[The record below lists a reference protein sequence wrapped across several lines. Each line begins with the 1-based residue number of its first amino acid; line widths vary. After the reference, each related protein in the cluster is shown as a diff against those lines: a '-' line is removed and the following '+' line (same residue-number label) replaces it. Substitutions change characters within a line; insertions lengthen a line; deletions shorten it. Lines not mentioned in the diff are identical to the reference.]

1 MNIVGNQTW
10 ALAVLA
16 DALAGVLAANK
27 VALYQSNTIPMPNM
41 GLGDYVEATY
51 TGYAQESVVWSAPT
65 VADDGTVE
73 VIGIVGEFRPT
84 GTAVTNAIYGVLLV
98 DTTSLILYGAARF
111 DAPPLPMSSPLDA
124 IIVTLRVRITP
135 GGVVVTVS

>member
-10 ALAVLA
+10 ALAVLT
-16 DALAGVLAANK
+16 DALAGVLTANK
-27 VALYQSNTIPMPNM
+27 VALFQSNTIPTPNM
-41 GLGDYVEATY
+41 VLGDYTEATY
-51 TGYAQESVVWSAPT
+51 TGYAKEAVTWSVPT

-98 DTTSLILYGAARF
+98 DTTGAILYGAARF
-111 DAPPLPMSSPLDA
+111 DAPPLPMSSALDA
-124 IIVTLRVRITP
+124 IIVTLRVRMTP
-135 GGVVVTVS
+135 GGIVVTVS